1 MQKELLVLGG
11 VSAIQ
16 SRHVYDQAR
25 AQGLRVVLTDRPER
39 LEPAGQLS
47 DFADEAHPLDFE
59 DVSACLDWVSTYPRR
74 ELLAGVFSFK
84 EKAQPAIAG
93 LVRRFG
99 FRGPGER
106 AHECT
111 TNKSVCRET
120 LRAAGFAQPEMVV
133 CRSGEAVDRAFAEL
147 SRRYRRLILKP
158 MTGYGSESV
167 FLLDSAT
174 SVAVALAQVRPSAER
189 PFLLESFV
197 QGREFSAEGVC
208 VRRLPMVLSLTRKF
222 LIGDRNFVECGH
234 VAPADLAP
242 SLSERAISLVQ
253 GAVHAVGLTF
263 GMFHAE
269 FWVCDT
275 GEIIM
280 GEIHS
285 RPGGD
290 YITHLTQYVTGIA
303 YYGSVFAQ
311 MLCPEAGL
319 VMLSSERY
327 GAAGI
332 RYFLPPA
339 GKVRQI
345 AGYDRLAEMPGYA
358 GAELTIKVGDTVKP
372 VCHSFDRVGHVLATG
387 ASAGEVD
394 DRLARMIMTV
404 TIAVQ

>member
-1 MQKELLVLGG
+1 
-11 VSAIQ
+11 
-16 SRHVYDQAR
+16 
-25 AQGLRVVLTDRPER
+25 
-39 LEPAGQLS
+39 
-47 DFADEAHPLDFE
+47 
-59 DVSACLDWVSTYPRR
+59 
-74 ELLAGVFSFK
+74 
-84 EKAQPAIAG
+84 
-93 LVRRFG
+93 
-99 FRGPGER
+99 
-106 AHECT
+106 
-111 TNKSVCRET
+111 
-120 LRAAGFAQPEMVV
+120 MVV
-133 CRSGEAVDRAFAEL
+133 CRSGEAVDQAFAEL

-158 MTGYGSESV
+158 MTGYGSENV

-174 SVAVALAQVRPSAER
+174 SVAVALAKVRPSAER

-275 GEIIM
+275 GEIVM

-332 RYFLPPA
+332 RYFLPPL

-345 AGYDRLAEMPGYA
+345 TGYDRLAEMPGYV

-404 TIAVQ
+404 TIAVH